1 MSDNDLIQ
9 RVLYHQVQPQSVQ
22 ASYNEYNQ
30 VDFLISVGEG
40 RSLLPGS
47 VRILADLKVNSTGVT
62 RSTGG
67 ITFNRNC
74 GGHSFVDSIQVQT
87 ANQGLLENLQNYP
100 RYVNMDANASLD
112 NLDMVDS
119 INACELRCP
128 NQLVSTDMCNGITAD
143 LTTGTDP
150 INDADFS
157 IRPLMC
163 LNKMDRDLPMS
174 KSGIVT
180 VQLTLA
186 RNMSAL
192 FGAAQTTDANYSLSN
207 LRCCYKSI
215 VEPKNNAPVNMGV
228 VYNVKSNILSGTA
241 SISANVPAVCDS
253 VAINFIQNQHENV
266 PVYDNYKNESV
277 QGLEELQFI
286 MNDQTNS
293 LVTYQLT
300 DQTEIL
306 ERFIDAMR
314 DTSHNQVSQQKFR
327 SNCAFG
333 CGIRFS
339 EPIDFSNNRFTLQL
353 SSGVTNQ
360 YPVNV
365 FMYFMARAS
374 I

>member
-1 MSDNDLIQ
+1 MSDNELIQ

-22 ASYNEYNQ
+22 SAYTEYNS

-40 RSLLPGS
+40 RSLMPNS
-47 VRILADLKVNSTGVT
+47 VRILADLRVNSTGTT
-62 RSTGG
+62 RANGQ
-67 ITFNRNC
+67 ITYNRNC
-74 GGHSFVDSIQVQT
+74 GGHSFCDSFQIQTQ
-87 ANQGLLENLQNYP
+87 NQGLLENSQNYA
-100 RYVNMDANASLD
+100 RMVNMDANASL
-112 NLDMVDS
+112 NELDMVDS
-119 INACELRCP
+119 RNACELRTP
-128 NQLVSTDMCNGITAD
+128 NQVVSTDMCQGIIHNVGTGAD
-143 LTTGTDP
+143 ITS
-150 INDADFS
+150 DADFS
-157 IRPLMC
+157 IKPLIC
-163 LNKMDRDLPMS
+163 LN

-180 VQLTLA
+180 VQMNLA
-186 RNMSAL
+186 RSMSAL
-192 FGAAQTTDANYSLSN
+192 FGQAQTVDANYSLSN

-215 VEPKNNAPVNMGV
+215 VEPQNNAPVNMGV
-228 VYNVKSNILSGTA
+228 VYSVKSNILSGNA

-306 ERFIDAMR
+306 ERFIESIR

-327 SNCAFG
+327 SNCSFAA
-333 CGIRFS
+333 GIKFES
-339 EPIDFSNNRFTLQL
+339 PVDLSNNRFTLQVT
-353 SSGVTNQ
+353 SGVSAF
-360 YPVNV
+360 PVNV

>member
-1 MSDNDLIQ
+1 MSDNELIQ

-22 ASYNEYNQ
+22 ATYTEYNS

-40 RSLLPGS
+40 RSLLPNS
-47 VRILADLKVNSTGVT
+47 VRILGDLRVNSTGTT
-62 RSTGG
+62 RANGQ
-67 ITFNRNC
+67 ITYNRNC
-74 GGHSFVDSIQVQT
+74 GGHAFIDSVQVQT
-87 ANQGLLENLQNYP
+87 QNQGLIENLQNYP

-119 INACELRCP
+119 RNACELRTP
-128 NQLVSTDMCNGITAD
+128 NQVVSTDMCQGIIHNVSTGAD
-143 LTTGTDP
+143 ITS
-150 INDADFS
+150 DADFS
-157 IRPLMC
+157 IKPLC
-163 LNKMDRDLPMS
+163 SLNKMDRDLPFS

-180 VQLTLA
+180 VQLNLA
-186 RNMSAL
+186 RSMSAL
-192 FGAAQTTDANYSLSN
+192 FGQAQTIDANYSLSN

-215 VEPKNNAPVNMGV
+215 VEPQNNAPVNMGV
-228 VYNVKSNILSGTA
+228 VYSVKSNILSGNA

-306 ERFIDAMR
+306 ERFIDSIR

-327 SNCAFG
+327 SNCSFAA
-333 CGIRFS
+333 GIKFES
-339 EPIDFSNNRFTLQL
+339 PVDLSNNRFTLQIT
-353 SSGVTNQ
+353 SGVSTF
-360 YPVNV
+360 PVNV
-365 FMYFMARAS
+365 FMYFMARTS

>member
-1 MSDNDLIQ
+1 MSDNELIQ

-22 ASYNEYNQ
+22 ASYTEYNSM
-30 VDFLISVGEG
+30 DFLLSVGEG

-47 VRILADLKVNSTGVT
+47 VRILADLTVNSSGSI
-62 RSTGG
+62 RSTGS

-74 GGHSFVDSIQVQT
+74 GGHAFIDSIQVQT
-87 ANQGLLENLQNYP
+87 QNQGLLENSQNYG

-112 NLDMVDS
+112 ALDMVDS

-128 NQLVSTDMCNGITAD
+128 NQVVSTDLCQGITHNVGTGAD
-143 LTTGTDP
+143 
-150 INDADFS
+150 IVSDADFS
-157 IRPLMC
+157 IRPLIC
-163 LNKMDRDLPMS
+163 LNKMDRDLPFS

-180 VQLTLA
+180 VQLNLA

-192 FGAAQTTDANYSLSN
+192 FGQSQTVDANYSLSN
-207 LRCCYKSI
+207 VRCCYKSI
-215 VEPKNNAPVNMGV
+215 VEPMDKSPVNMGV
-228 VYNVKSNILSGTA
+228 VYSVKSNILSGNA

-266 PVYDNYKNESV
+266 PVYDNYKNEAV
-277 QGLEELQFI
+277 QGLEEVQFI

-333 CGIRFS
+333 AGINFES
-339 EPIDFSNNRFTLQL
+339 PVDLSNNRFTLQIT
-353 SSGVTNQ
+353 SGVSNA